1 MLALEYRFF
10 GEQVKGG
17 PNYAKLNS
25 GVMVHSQ
32 SPESILKD
40 QDWPISVEAQFL
52 AGDRTT
58 MNVCTP
64 GTEIFMN
71 GEMVKAHCTNSSSRK
86 YGDEGWI
93 AVEVEVRGG
102 ESIRHLIDGKTVL
115 EFQKPTIGGG
125 VANGWDPAIK
135 KDGTL
140 LTEGYIG
147 LQAESQPVEFRN
159 IRLLNLSG
167 CMKPESPAYRPYF
180 VHRDDS
186 RCTTALSGAGSA
198 GEYADPSEASDGQPI
213 LFQAQVHRPG
223 SVGVDWRIGRRP
235 AAAQAAAQPP
245 TATSRQPDSLLNGIL
260 IGAGVG
266 AIPGIYWLV
275 ADPNECTGLC
285 AEDYAAIG
293 VGAVVGGLIDRAITR
308 KVTVHEAGTSR
319 QFGEASAD
327 PAVRRPEAVR
337 SAARGPILIRV
348 TALATSAP
356 LASFTLHLAAR
367 RLLKARRFASSV
379 SFPGAERR
387 LQHNDR
393 EGIR

>member
-17 PNYAKLNS
+17 PGYAKLNS

-32 SPESILKD
+32 APETILKD

-115 EFQKPTIGGG
+115 EFQKPSIGGG

-167 CMKPESPAYRPYF
+167 CMKPESPAYRAVLRP
-180 VHRDDS
+180 S
-186 RCTTALSGAGSA
+186 RRHALHAALTGERAGSA
-198 GEYADPSEASDGQPI
+198 GDCADPSEVSDGHPV
-213 LFQAQVHRPG
+213 LSAAQVHPRG
-223 SVGVDWRIGRRP
+223 ALAWCC
-235 AAAQAAAQPP
+235 AW
-245 TATSRQPDSLLNGIL
+245 
-260 IGAGVG
+260 IGAAGSRG
-266 AIPGIYWLV
+266 GPGGRSIAHGHRRRRRTLRS
-275 ADPNECTGLC
+275 T
-285 AEDYAAIG
+285 
-293 VGAVVGGLIDRAITR
+293 
-308 KVTVHEAGTSR
+308 
-319 QFGEASAD
+319 AS
-327 PAVRRPEAVR
+327 
-337 SAARGPILIRV
+337 
-348 TALATSAP
+348 
-356 LASFTLHLAAR
+356 
-367 RLLKARRFASSV
+367 
-379 SFPGAERR
+379 
-387 LQHNDR
+387 
-393 EGIR
+393 